1 MKKHW
6 WQEAVVYQIYPRSFQ
21 DTNNDGIGDLRGV
34 IQHLDYIK
42 NLGVDVI
49 WLNPIYSSPNDD
61 NGYDIADYRKIM
73 QDFGTMDDF
82 NQLLISAH
90 KKGLKIMMDLV
101 VNHTSDEH
109 HWFMESRKNKDN
121 KYRDYY
127 FWRDPREGKEPN
139 NWKSNFSG
147 SAWQY
152 DKSTDQYYMHLFSK
166 KQPDLN
172 WDNSEVRQEVYDLMK
187 FWLDKGVD
195 GFRMDVINLISKK
208 PGLPDDPNASQG
220 AVEDAMSWVANG
232 PKVHDYLKEMNRK
245 VLSKYDVM
253 TVGETPAAS
262 TQDAIKYTGFNRQEL
277 EMVFQFEHMGL
288 DWSKNGLG
296 KWSTNKV
303 SLTALKEVMSRWQND
318 LDGKAWNSLY
328 WNNHD
333 QPRVVS
339 RFGND
344 SKEYR
349 VRSAKM
355 LGLLL
360 HFMQG
365 TPYIYQGEEIG
376 MTNVKFEDIHEY
388 KDLETLNAYNEIVK
402 ENKQISAGDMMRYI
416 HHSSRDNART
426 PMQWNQNVNAG
437 FSTVDPW
444 IKVNPSYKLINV
456 EKDLKDPNSIYSF
469 YKKMNELRHKY
480 SVIVYGDYELL
491 DPEDEKVF
499 AYKRSLDG
507 QSLLIVANFTSE
519 ELTRSYN
526 EYGDMAGKLLLSNYS
541 DDQKT
546 KLRPYEA
553 KVFYYYFPLP

>member
-1 MKKHW
+1 MKKNW

-172 WDNSEVRQEVYDLMK
+172 WDNSEVRQEVYGLMK

-426 PMQWNQNVNAG
+426 PMQWSQNVNAG

-553 KVFYYYFPLP
+553 KVYYYGKGK

>member
-541 DDQKT
+541 DDKKT

-553 KVFYYYFPLP
+553 KVYYYGKGK

>member
-1 MKKHW
+1 
-6 WQEAVVYQIYPRSFQ
+6 
-21 DTNNDGIGDLRGV
+21 
-34 IQHLDYIK
+34 
-42 NLGVDVI
+42 
-49 WLNPIYSSPNDD
+49 
-61 NGYDIADYRKIM
+61 
-73 QDFGTMDDF
+73 
-82 NQLLISAH
+82 
-90 KKGLKIMMDLV
+90 MMDLV

-541 DDQKT
+541 DDKKT

-553 KVFYYYFPLP
+553 KVYYYGKGK